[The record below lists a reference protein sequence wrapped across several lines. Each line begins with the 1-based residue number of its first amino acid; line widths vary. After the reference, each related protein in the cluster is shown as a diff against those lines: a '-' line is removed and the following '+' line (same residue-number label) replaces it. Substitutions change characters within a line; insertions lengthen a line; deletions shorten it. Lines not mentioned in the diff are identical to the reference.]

1 MTFSL
6 TFNNLAVDGP
16 AHRLSP
22 NRYDH
27 SCRSLHPD
35 TVKVTVEEEDMDKAR
50 EIGVLTPRFLV
61 DSDLDPKRGASAA
74 ATQQEVSEIEFL
86 LMVSVVEADKHEDML
101 EDLADLWQADLDATV
116 FDVSS
121 PHFHKA
127 CKREVLPQN
136 TTVMVRLVADYGHH
150 FIGSIAG
157 QACSVYIPAPPVG
170 HRVPPPQVHSYYL
183 MDLKFVACPMGPL
196 IWEATRVYT
205 KLSTQG
211 MHVSSM
217 AIIQPP
223 DPNWYREDTTYLRTE
238 HVYQVPTPSSYL
250 GAIIGSG
257 GKNINALMT
266 KITESQAFHR
276 SHHTNPEVTFTP
288 LGTDSFSVH
297 VSAPNTYCKWTTVEV
312 QELISHM
319 HC

>member
-6 TFNNLAVDGP
+6 TFNNLAADGL
-16 AHRLSP
+16 RLSP

-27 SCRSLHPD
+27 SSRALHPD
-35 TVKVTVEEEDMDKAR
+35 TVTMRVEAEDEEKAR

-61 DSDLDPKRGASAA
+61 DSDLDPRRGASVA

-101 EDLADLWQADLDATV
+101 EDLSDLWQSDLDATV
-116 FDVSS
+116 FDISS
-121 PHFHKA
+121 PHCHKA
-127 CKREVLPQN
+127 CLKEVLPQN
-136 TTVMVRLVADYGHH
+136 TTVMVRLVADYGHY

-157 QACSVYIPAPPVG
+157 QPCNVYIPAPPVG
-170 HRVPPPQVHSYYL
+170 HGVPPQVHSYYL
-183 MDLKFVACPMGPL
+183 MDLKFVGGPL

-217 AIIQPP
+217 AVIQPP
-223 DPNWYREDTTYLRTE
+223 DPSWYLEEEVYLRTE
-238 HVYQVPTPSSYL
+238 HVYEVPTPSSYL

-257 GKNINALMT
+257 GKNINALMK
-266 KITESQAFHR
+266 KITESQPFYR
-276 SHHTNPEVTFTP
+276 SHHTSPEVTFTP

-297 VSAPNTYCKWTTVEV
+297 ISINNYCKWTTAEV
-312 QELISHM
+312 HELISHM